1 MFKLSKK
8 SLLLVAVI
16 LSAIFA
22 GLLYRYLST
31 PVDAETVIVAKTDI
45 SPKTV
50 ITAEMIKEASVPK
63 EYIQPNA
70 IQDKKKIVG
79 SIAREAIISG
89 EQITSKRL
97 FVAGKTA
104 GFTGIIPSD
113 KRAMTVSV
121 NDETGVAGFTK
132 PGDYVDVI
140 VTLEGKELG
149 EPISQTILQ
158 NLLVLAFNRDVE
170 AGDGAS
176 SDAKKGQAAA
186 NTAKSNTVTLA
197 VSPMEAVKLAMG
209 DEKGKIRLVLRPF
222 MPLDGGAILTSVTP
236 TSLIGGRVAQQPA
249 PTYSNQAAEEV
260 NYSSREYVPQE
271 SPKAVSKTIQ
281 VIRGTKTETI
291 SVE

>member
-8 SLLLVAVI
+8 SLLLAAVI
-16 LSAIFA
+16 LSAVFA

-31 PVDAETVIVAKTDI
+31 PIVAETVIVAKTDI

-50 ITAEMIKEASVPK
+50 ITAEMVKEASVPK

-70 IQDKKKIVG
+70 IQDKKKVVG
-79 SIAREAIISG
+79 SIAREAIVSG

-104 GFTGIIPSD
+104 GFTGIIPRD

-121 NDETGVAGFTK
+121 TDETGVAGFTK

-170 AGDGAS
+170 ESANTSD
-176 SDAKKGQAAA
+176 DAKKGSAAA
-186 NTAKSNTVTLA
+186 SSKANTVTLA
-197 VSPMEAVKLAMG
+197 VNPMEAVKLALG
-209 DEKGKIRLVLRPF
+209 DEKGKIRLILRPF
-222 MPLDGGAILTSVTP
+222 MPLDSGVVVTSVTP
-236 TSLIGGRVAQQPA
+236 TSLIGGRVAP
-249 PTYSNQAAEEV
+249 PSSTNSSPSAENV
-260 NYSSREYVPQE
+260 NYSSYEYVPQE
-271 SPKAVSKTIQ
+271 SPKAVSKSIQ
-281 VIRGTKTETI
+281 VIRGTKSETI